1 MRLLADTFTSLRN
14 SGQKALT
21 LFLTAGYP
29 KRDSARTLVPFLADA
44 GADIIEVGMPF
55 SDPLADGPVIQE
67 SSAVSIRNGMTLEG
81 VLEDVEFIRRRTR
94 IPLVLMG
101 YVNPILCY
109 GIQRFSHD
117 ASAAGVS
124 GIILPE
130 VPLEESERFSK
141 DFEENN
147 LDYILLVTPTT
158 PPQRIRAVDQAST
171 GFVYCVSMTGVTGQ
185 KSAVGENYLQSVR
198 GQVALHPLQI
208 GFGIT
213 TPDDANRVAA
223 YGDGV
228 IVGTA
233 LIRRLKDGENDAHL
247 SAWVKQLKGALC
259 H

>member
-1 MRLLADTFTSLRN
+1 MRLLADTFASLRN

-29 KRDSARTLVPFLADA
+29 KRGSARTLVPFLAEA
-44 GADIIEVGMPF
+44 GADIVEVGMPF
-55 SDPLADGPVIQE
+55 SDPLADGPIIQE
-67 SSAVSIRNGMTLEG
+67 SSAVSLQNGMTLEG
-81 VLEDVEFIRRRTR
+81 VLEDVEFIRRRTP

-101 YVNPILCY
+101 YVNPILRY
-109 GIQRFSHD
+109 GIQRFSRD

-130 VPLEESERFSK
+130 VPLEESERFSR
-141 DFEENN
+141 DFEEND
-147 LDYILLVTPTT
+147 LDHILLVTPTT
-158 PPQRIRAVDQAST
+158 PPLRVRAVDQAST

-185 KSAVGENYLQSVR
+185 KAAVRGNYLQSVR
-198 GQVALHPLQI
+198 AEVTRHPLQI
-208 GFGIT
+208 GFGIAT
-213 TPDDANRVAA
+213 SDDANRVAA

-233 LIRRLKDGENDAHL
+233 LIRRLKDGETEAHL

-259 H
+259 R